1 MGTLQ
6 CSALFSNFRHSR
18 AAGFVPEVA
27 AAVVVVVVAQRRRRI
42 FKMITSRKVSTEIED
57 QWQSFTHSLHP
68 VSLTS
73 SF

>member
-27 AAVVVVVVAQRRRRI
+27 AAVVVVVAQRRRRI